1 MRFKKIHQFLN
12 TRWGYFTLLTFLFW
26 LKTILVY
33 FIDFHLGVKGM
44 YQYFVLL
51 INPIATTLL
60 LLGLALYVKRG
71 VPAYIFMT
79 LIYIANTALLMFN
92 VIYYREFTDFMT
104 INVMLGYSTVSQG
117 LSSSSISLLKPQDL
131 IIVGDLILL
140 AIGFITKFL
149 KVDSRPVPKKQA
161 VAMTSFS
168 IFMLLFNIVLGEI
181 DRPQLLTRT
190 FDREYLVKYLGLDT
204 FTVYDAL
211 KTAKNNHARNSAES
225 SDLNK
230 ILKFNR
236 KNYAKPNPKM
246 FGIAKKKN
254 VIIIHLESFQQ
265 FLINFKLNGKEVTP
279 FLNSLYNG
287 KDFYSFDN
295 FFNQVGQGKTSD
307 AENMM
312 ETSTFGLPQGSLF
325 SALGS
330 DNTFEG
336 APAIL
341 NQTQGYSS
349 AVFHGNNGSF
359 WNRDNVYKN
368 LGYQYFFDASYFNTN
383 SNNLT
388 EYGMKDK
395 LMFHDSVK
403 YLEHMQQPF
412 YVKFITLSNHFPF
425 VIDQKNQS
433 FEPANTDDSSVN
445 NYFVTAHYL
454 DQALQQ
460 FFDYL
465 KKSGLYNNSVI
476 VLYGD
481 HYGISDTRNL
491 KLAPLLGKSASTWNS
506 FDDAQMQ
513 RVPLMIHIP
522 NNHNGG
528 VQHQYGGEIDFLPTL
543 LHLLGINSEKYIQF
557 GTDLFSPEHNQVV
570 AFRNDN
576 FVTPKY
582 TVIGNTIYENQTG
595 QIITHPSKEVKA
607 EIAKD
612 RKHVNEELTLSDSL
626 NNKNLLRYYVPKGFK
641 PVDPKDFDYHNGYAK
656 LLEQEQKLGNRSDS
670 LWSENHD
677 KTTIDKY
684 NSDAPELQTTD
695 KNDKNVSSADSA
707 ADKYLQSLS
716 KGSIM
721 SKVDADEGIS
731 SSSSSK

>member
-149 KVDSRPVPKKQA
+149 KVDPRPVPKKQA

-522 NNHNGG
+522 NDHNGG

-612 RKHVNEELTLSDSL
+612 RKHVTEELTLSDSL

-707 ADKYLQSLS
+707 ANKYLQNLG

-721 SKVDADEGIS
+721 SKVDAGEGIS